1 MVSANNIDLE
11 ECFNDFVFMNLVK
24 ELSGEPRNAF
34 YTERG
39 AGLKRLVPSII
50 HRLYEI
56 EGKRKFVPMEVQWK
70 FHSNQ
75 SIQLQWHGA
84 KEQSCFCLLKSRF
97 FFVEDFIH

>member
-1 MVSANNIDLE
+1 
-11 ECFNDFVFMNLVK
+11 MNLVK

-84 KEQSCFCLLKSRF
+84 KDQSCFFSFEKPIFIIL
-97 FFVEDFIH
+97 EDFVRERLDNPLSNKPLN